1 MLSKLIFITCCFVY
15 NVIAASNTFYGLNYG
30 VSKDACPS
38 FDTVKR
44 DFRILSQYTN
54 IIRVYSIKDCNIG
67 QFALQA
73 SQENKLRI
81 YLGMWVDK
89 TDSFEKEYEALE
101 TLVSS
106 NSLYNVE
113 AIIVGSEVMYRE
125 DMVSNELVKRITK
138 VKNLVG
144 PKGVKVTTSEVYY
157 KLYPDIVDA
166 VDFLMMY
173 V

>member
-89 TDSFEKEYEALE
+89 TDSYEKEYEALE

-125 DMVSNELVKRITK
+125 DMLSDELVKRITK
-138 VKNLVG
+138 VKDLVG